1 MGTRVQR
8 FAIIGLGR
16 FGQRLEVGLA
26 EAGQEV
32 IAIDT
37 DRKLVEQIRDRV
49 DLAVALDAT
58 DEEALSAQDIGA
70 ADVAV
75 VSMGDSFEANVLV
88 TRLCKDLGVDRV
100 FSRAVL
106 PIHERVLRRVGADDV
121 INPENES
128 ADRWT
133 SRLVTPRFLKQ
144 FPLEDGYSIVELAT
158 PESWVGKTLAELRPN
173 REFGLHVLAVKAQVD
188 ERTMLRLPKAD
199 QPLAPGA
206 VLLVMGHVDDLAR
219 LPDPEAS

>member
-1 MGTRVQR
+1 MGAGTQR

-16 FGQRLEVGLA
+16 FGQRLAIGLA

-37 DRKLVEQIRDRV
+37 DRSLVEQIRDKV

-58 DEEALSAQDIGA
+58 DEQALSGHGVDEV
-70 ADVAV
+70 DVAV

-88 TRLCKDLGVDRV
+88 TRLCKDLGIERV

-121 INPENES
+121 INPEHES
-128 ADRWT
+128 ADRWI
-133 SRLVTPRFLKQ
+133 SRLVTPQFLKQ
-144 FPLEDGYSIVELAT
+144 FPLEDGYSIVELPT
-158 PESWVGKTLAELRPN
+158 PDDWAGQTLAELRPN
-173 REFGLHVLAVKAQVD
+173 RQFGVHVLAVKAQV
-188 ERTMLRLPKAD
+188 EGRTMLQLPKAD

-206 VLLVMGHVDDLAR
+206 VLLIMGHVDDLQQ
-219 LPDPEAS
+219 LPQPD